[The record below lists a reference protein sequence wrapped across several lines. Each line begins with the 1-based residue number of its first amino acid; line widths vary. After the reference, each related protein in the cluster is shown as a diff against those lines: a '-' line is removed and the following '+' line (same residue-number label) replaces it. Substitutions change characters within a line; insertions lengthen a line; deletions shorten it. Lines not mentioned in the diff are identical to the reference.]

1 MQFRVPM
8 IEQGEFDAKNEI
20 EINEQGFLPTSIF
33 ALRFFASNRRLFLL
47 PYFLFPRAVY
57 RGKLTR

>member
-1 MQFRVPM
+1 M

-20 EINEQGFLPTSIF
+20 EINERGFLPTSIF